1 MSSSNGNTATWF
13 QPVLDEI
20 VATLRLQLGQ
30 GGTVASYIPAL
41 ARVDARQF
49 GIALRTCDGEEAG
62 AGDFE
67 TPFSIQSVS
76 KLFTLCLLYTSPSPR
91 DS

>member
-1 MSSSNGNTATWF
+1 MSKKLHRF

-49 GIALRTCDGEEAG
+49 GIALRTCDGE
-62 AGDFE
+62 
-67 TPFSIQSVS
+67 
-76 KLFTLCLLYTSPSPR
+76 
-91 DS
+91 